1 MQTFQA
7 VEGFDRDQGN
17 ISKNWERHKVTPA
30 QCEEL
35 FFHMPLVV
43 QMAEQHSASEKR
55 YFALGKTDAGRRLFI
70 VFTVRKNKI
79 RVISAR
85 DMSRK
90 ERSVYHE
97 KERSETDAEIQE

>member
-1 MQTFQA
+1 MQTFQP
-7 VEGFDRDQGN
+7 EGFDWDQGT
-17 ISKNWERHKVTPA
+17 ISKNWGKHKVTPA

-35 FFHMPLVV
+35 FFNMPLVV
-43 QMAEQHSASEKR
+43 QKVEQPSASEKR
-55 YFALGKTDAGRRLFI
+55 YFALGKTDAGRHLFI
-70 VFTVRKNKI
+70 VFTVRRNKI

-90 ERSVYHE
+90 ERSVYRE

>member
-7 VEGFDRDQGN
+7 VDGFDWDQGN
-17 ISKNWERHKVTPA
+17 ISKNWEKHKVTPA

-35 FFHMPLVV
+35 FFNMPLIV
-43 QMAEQHSASEKR
+43 QMVEQPSASEKR
-55 YFALGKTDAGRRLFI
+55 YFALGKTDVGRRLFI
-70 VFTVRKNKI
+70 VFTIRGNKI

-85 DMSRK
+85 DMSKK